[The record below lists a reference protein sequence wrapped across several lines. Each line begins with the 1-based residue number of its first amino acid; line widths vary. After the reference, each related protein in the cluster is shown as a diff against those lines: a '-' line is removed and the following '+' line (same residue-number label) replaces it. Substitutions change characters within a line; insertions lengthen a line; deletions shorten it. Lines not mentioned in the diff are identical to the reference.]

1 VSVTPWHQANQLYL
15 LAEVARLAG
24 YLTGSIEDEA
34 TTSGAELAKT
44 MDRPPALVEL
54 STIFGLSD
62 FERDVL
68 LLCAGVELDGSFA
81 ELCAGADV
89 PGTREPTFSLALAR
103 LPNAHWSAISVG
115 GPLRRW
121 RFIEVR
127 SDAAL
132 TTSPLSV
139 DERILDYIVG
149 VDYADDRLAGV
160 VFEPAEA
167 SPLVPSHNA
176 LARRIEALLSAAPTG
191 GQTMVVELCGTET
204 EALHEI
210 AAAACQ
216 RAGMRLKVAHA
227 RRLPR
232 GTDELE
238 TFIRLWEREAALT
251 STALL
256 VDCTGELEVDREVDA
271 TVERIVGEVD
281 GHVLIATDRRR
292 RAPLRHPLYS
302 VDVMRPTEAEQV
314 DLWSESLGGAAE
326 KLRPQIAALAAHFDL
341 GARDI
346 RSAVLEAGLSTA
358 EASGASRRTSNT
370 SLGRS
375 LWQVCRTRARSDL
388 ATLARRLEPK
398 SSWDDLVSTETTR
411 EALESIVLHVRHRS
425 LVYRDWGFDERAGRG
440 RGISALFAG
449 PSGTGKTMAAEV
461 LAAELEL
468 DLFSI
473 DLSATV
479 SKYIGETEKNLSKV
493 FDSAEAS
500 GAILLFDEA
509 DALFGRRTEVK
520 DAHDRYAN
528 IEVSYLL
535 QRMETYRGIA
545 ILTSNMKEALDAAF
559 LRRLSFIAEFP
570 FPDHEMRVE
579 LWRRVFPD
587 PTPTR
592 DLDVEL
598 LAQLHL
604 SGSSIRNIAVA
615 AAFLAAANGGAV
627 TMEHI
632 RRAARLDYAKADRH
646 ITPAELEGWS

>member
-1 VSVTPWHQANQLYL
+1 LSVTPWHQANRQYL
-15 LAEVARLAG
+15 LGEVGRLAG
-24 YLTGSIEDEA
+24 FLTDSTEQEA
-34 TTSGAELAKT
+34 TTSGAEPAET
-44 MDRPPALVEL
+44 MGRPPALVEL

-68 LLCAGVELDGSFA
+68 LLCAAVELDGSFA
-81 ELCAGADV
+81 QLCTGASA
-89 PGTREPTFSLALAR
+89 PGIAEPTFSLALAR
-103 LPNAHWSAISVG
+103 LPGAHWSAISAG

-121 RFIEVR
+121 RFVEVR

-132 TTSPLSV
+132 TTSPLSI
-139 DERILDYIVG
+139 DERILDYLIG
-149 VDYADDRLAGV
+149 VDYADSRLASV

-167 SPLVPSHNA
+167 SLVPSHTV
-176 LARRIEALLSAAPTG
+176 LARRIEALWSTPPAS
-191 GQTMVVELCGTET
+191 GQTMVVELCGTEAS
-204 EALHEI
+204 ALVEI
-210 AAAACQ
+210 AAAACE
-216 RAGMRLKVAHA
+216 RAAMRLKVAPA
-227 RRLPR
+227 QRLPR
-232 GTDELE
+232 STDELE

-251 STALL
+251 GTALL
-256 VDCTGELEVDREVDA
+256 VDCTADLELDREVDA
-271 TVERIVGEVD
+271 AVERIVGEVD
-281 GHVLIATDRRR
+281 GLVMIATRRR
-292 RAPLRHPLYS
+292 RAAPLRHPFYS
-302 VDVMRPTEAEQV
+302 VDVVRPTEAEQV
-314 DLWSESLGGAAE
+314 DLWCECIGDTAE
-326 KLRPQIAALAAHFDL
+326 ELRPEIATLAAHFDL

-346 RSAVLEAGLSTA
+346 RSAALEATLTTEQGSSTPSQ
-358 EASGASRRTSNT
+358 ASDAL
-370 SLGRS
+370 LGRS

-398 SSWDDLVSTETTR
+398 SSWDDLVSTETAR

-425 LVYRDWGFDERAGRG
+425 LVYRDWGFDERASRG

-461 LAAELEL
+461 LADELQL
-468 DLFSI
+468 DLFAI

-493 FDSAEAS
+493 FDCAEAS

-520 DAHDRYAN
+520 DAHDRFAN

-535 QRMETYRGIA
+535 QRMESYRGIA

-559 LRRLSFIAEFP
+559 LRRISFIVEFP
-570 FPDHEMRVE
+570 FPDQQMRVE

-592 DLDVEL
+592 DLDLDL

-604 SGSSIRNIAVA
+604 SGGSIRNIAVA
-615 AAFLAAANGGAV
+615 AAFLAAENGGAV

-646 ITPAELEGWS
+646 ITPGELEGWS